1 MGGGMS
7 YGKSHEFYV
16 FSPSLLL
23 TILRVKYWEE
33 LVKDVIKSC
42 IDLTSFV
49 PMSNL
54 YILNSHT
61 WTYDF
66 VEEKIKNSKYEKP
79 KFSDLWSSEKWF
91 PPKVTQLTF
100 CEKIALVILQRNCP
114 IFPAAFVFTERSWIG
129 RFKIEAAKQKLIKID
144 TSLKLQDIAQLLG
157 IT

>member
-66 VEEKIKNSKYEKP
+66 VEEKIKNSKYEKS
-79 KFSDLWSSEKWF
+79 KFSGL
-91 PPKVTQLTF
+91 
-100 CEKIALVILQRNCP
+100 
-114 IFPAAFVFTERSWIG
+114 
-129 RFKIEAAKQKLIKID
+129 
-144 TSLKLQDIAQLLG
+144 
-157 IT
+157 